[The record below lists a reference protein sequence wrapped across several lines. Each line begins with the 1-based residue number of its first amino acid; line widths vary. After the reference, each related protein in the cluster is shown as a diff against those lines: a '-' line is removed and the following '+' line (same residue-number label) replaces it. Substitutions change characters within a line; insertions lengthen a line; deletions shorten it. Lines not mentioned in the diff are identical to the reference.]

1 MCRVLELSVF
11 TTCPSSKQQLLNAQ
25 ACFRLDDKYGK
36 DMNYAHFIRELGR
49 GREGARNMSLE
60 DAQQLY
66 GAMLDGGVPELELGA
81 IAIALR
87 MKGETVEEMIGFL
100 SSSNER
106 LHVLRCPQG
115 RYRPVVIPTY
125 NGARK
130 GVNLTPL
137 LALLLR
143 RYGIPVLLHGLIEG
157 YGRVTT
163 AQIFR
168 EFGLMPCASQSQAQ
182 QSLDENGLAYVPL
195 SVISPGLNT
204 QLALRSRLGLRNSA
218 HSLVK
223 MLDPFKGG
231 GLLLAAATHPDYL
244 DMMRDVLASLGVHAL
259 LFRGTEG
266 EPFANPKRRPRL
278 EYLHD
283 TSCDILF
290 EAEHDSLK
298 ALPHLPEGCD
308 AKSTVEW
315 MRRVLSGDIALPPPI
330 ANQLA
335 CCLYATGYADDFNQA
350 KAIVAV
356 EGSGLASV

>member
-1 MCRVLELSVF
+1 
-11 TTCPSSKQQLLNAQ
+11 
-25 ACFRLDDKYGK
+25 
-36 DMNYAHFIRELGR
+36 MNYAHFIRELGR
-49 GREGARNMSLE
+49 GREGAANLSLE
-60 DAQQLY
+60 EAQQLY

-87 MKGETVEEMIGFL
+87 VKGETFDEMIGFM
-100 SSSNER
+100 SASNER
-106 LHVLRCPQG
+106 VHSLQMPQG
-115 RYRPVVIPTY
+115 RFRPVVIPSY

-137 LALLLR
+137 LAMLLR
-143 RYGIPVLLHGLIEG
+143 RYSIPVLIHGLIEG

-163 AQIFR
+163 AQILR
-168 EFGLMPCASQSQAQ
+168 EFGLLPCSSKAQAQ
-182 QSLDENGLAYVPL
+182 QSLDKDGMAYVPL

-223 MLDPFKGG
+223 MLDPFGG
-231 GLLLAAATHPDYL
+231 QGLLLAAATHPDYL
-244 DMMRDVLASLGVHAL
+244 DSMREVLSAFGSNAIL
-259 LFRGTEG
+259 LRGTEG
-266 EPFANPKRRPRL
+266 EPFANPKRRPRI

-283 TSCDILF
+283 GAVDLLF

-298 ALPHLPEGCD
+298 ALPHLPETCD
-308 AKSTVEW
+308 SKTTVDW
-315 MRRVLSGDIALPPPI
+315 MRRVLAGEISLPAPI

-335 CCLYATGYADDFNQA
+335 CCLYGCGYADDFNQA

-356 EGSGLASV
+356 EGSGQHPA